1 MKKSNIILALILTW
15 LSVFSLTITPTLAIE
30 WPYFDQVTYEVHAY
44 DEKKINVYDLYDHKI
59 TFEYNTTEGLP
70 VSMLFIYK
78 SADTAYEGNFTDIS
92 AENYTILNPI
102 FDFNETVLLET
113 TEQWRV
119 PDTETYEIIFVN
131 MNSEDTEVTLTI
143 IKEEIG
149 TTAYYFGAIGS
160 VLFLASLFFIL
171 KKRSN
176 YLKTDEPEAQ

>member
-15 LSVFSLTITPTLAIE
+15 LSVFSFAITPTLAIE
-30 WPYFDQVTYEVHAY
+30 WPYFDQVTYEVEAY
-44 DEKKINVYDLYDHKI
+44 DEKKINVYNLFDHKI
-59 TFEYNTTEGLP
+59 TFEYNTTEDLP

-78 SADTAYEGNFTDIS
+78 TADTAYKGNFTDIT

-102 FDFNETVLLET
+102 FYFNETVLLET

-119 PDTETYEIIFVN
+119 PDMEIYEIIFIN

-149 TTAYYFGAIGS
+149 TAAYIFGSIGS
-160 VLFLASLFFIL
+160 VLFFVSLLFIL

-176 YLKTDEPEAQ
+176 YLKNNEPEAQ